1 MVSFTKIGLNDQC
14 GELNLADSQNLIIF
28 SLILLKGET
37 NREIINYHSAQQ
49 SCESCCVSCEL
60 SCVPS
65 QKNYADPHENG
76 IVFVN
81 EVIQSIRNSDFIF
94 S

>member
-1 MVSFTKIGLNDQC
+1 MVSFTKIRLNDQC

-49 SCESCCVSCEL
+49 SCES
-60 SCVPS
+60 
-65 QKNYADPHENG
+65 
-76 IVFVN
+76 
-81 EVIQSIRNSDFIF
+81 
-94 S
+94 